1 MILIDGINKLRNSKA
16 DKKGTKRG
24 VEAQKGMYECCSHC
38 QKLYD
43 VGQSIEL
50 AHTCPH
56 CHALFSMNA
65 FQRIAFV
72 TDSFLAFETQME
84 TINPIGFE
92 GYSDKIKHL
101 QEKTKLDDAILSGV
115 GKIGDFEAVVLA
127 MDTRFLMGSM
137 GTVLGEQVCY
147 AFEQATERNL
157 PVIIFSASGGA
168 RMQEGMFSLMQMAK
182 TSLAVAR
189 HDAKGLL
196 FINVLCHPTT
206 GGVSASFAF
215 QADIILAEE
224 KALIGFAGKRV
235 IEQTINQKLP
245 DNFQSAEFQE
255 GVGQVDRVIKRSTLK
270 ETLTNLLMIHKV
282 GEKNG

>member
-1 MILIDGINKLRNSKA
+1 MILINGINKLR
-16 DKKGTKRG
+16 KKRDENDCCSRNI
-24 VEAQKGMYECCSHC
+24 EAQKGMYECCPHC

-43 VGQSIEL
+43 VGHSVQL
-50 AHTCPH
+50 DHTCPS
-56 CHALFSMNA
+56 CKALFSMDA

-72 TDSFLAFETQME
+72 TDSFSAFKTQKSF
-84 TINPIGFE
+84 TNPIDFE
-92 GYSDKIKHL
+92 GYDEKIKNL

-115 GKIGDFEAVVLA
+115 GTIDGHKAVVLA

-137 GTVLGEQVCY
+137 GTVLGEQVTY
-147 AFEQATERNL
+147 AFEQACELKL
-157 PVIIFSASGGA
+157 PVVIFSASGGA

-182 TSLAVAR
+182 TSLAVSR
-189 HDAKGLL
+189 HSNMGLL

-245 DNFQSAEFQE
+245 ENFQSAEFQE
-255 GVGQVDRVIKRSTLK
+255 EVGQIDNIVKRAALKPTLAM
-270 ETLTNLLMIHKV
+270 LLKMHKV
-282 GEKNG
+282 GE